1 MTYRTED
8 SSYLFDLYPDGHE
21 ALVLLRCPVC
31 DEQLNTYDGKHD
43 HTGAADHI
51 AEHSPADFGLTPL
64 GDSDTED
71 TEIEDTDDTE
81 DSIEIDRA
89 DREAEHVIDTAAPA
103 RYRYRCP
110 EGHTDWEGSANVI
123 ICAQC
128 NQSYESVIDTKENRA
143 LRVAEVTFIDTDL
156 PTTRAH
162 SPGESPPP
170 SA

>member
-71 TEIEDTDDTE
+71 TEIEDTD
-81 DSIEIDRA
+81 
-89 DREAEHVIDTAAPA
+89 
-103 RYRYRCP
+103 
-110 EGHTDWEGSANVI
+110 
-123 ICAQC
+123 
-128 NQSYESVIDTKENRA
+128 
-143 LRVAEVTFIDTDL
+143 L
-156 PTTRAH
+156 PTNTRAH
-162 SPGESPPP
+162 SPSEPSPP